1 MLLKE
6 SAPYWLQHY
15 RGARPPVKKSLHA
28 GTGQF
33 ELMLHIQAPR

>member
-15 RGARPPVKKSLHA
+15 RGARPLVKKSLHA
-28 GTGQF
+28 VAGEF
-33 ELMLHIQAPR
+33 ELMLHIQSPR